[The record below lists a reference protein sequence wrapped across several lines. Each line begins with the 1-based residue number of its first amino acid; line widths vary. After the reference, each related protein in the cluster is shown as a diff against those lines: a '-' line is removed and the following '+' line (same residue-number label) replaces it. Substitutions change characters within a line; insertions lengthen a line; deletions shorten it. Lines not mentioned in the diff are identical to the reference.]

1 VSASVLQ
8 QADRHRGAVRLD
20 GDRADIAVSQAAFGV
35 ESARLDLVDARQ
47 ALETVL
53 RFEDRQREA
62 HRVEVARTEERDLAE
77 AIEARS
83 ARAAVAA
90 RRDARR
96 RAAA

>member
-1 VSASVLQ
+1 
-8 QADRHRGAVRLD
+8 
-20 GDRADIAVSQAAFGV
+20 
-35 ESARLDLVDARQ
+35 
-47 ALETVL
+47 VL